1 MIDLEF
7 MKSVFESSLDINS
20 SELTLNSEF
29 EEVPGWDSL
38 GHIKIISEIENRL
51 DLEFDIDEIVG
62 QDTIEKLIDMVKLK
76 LD

>member
-29 EEVPGWDSL
+29 EEVPRL
-38 GHIKIISEIENRL
+38 GLTRTH
-51 DLEFDIDEIVG
+51 
-62 QDTIEKLIDMVKLK
+62 
-76 LD
+76 